1 MLRLA
6 FAFIDI
12 ALHRRGPEQL
22 PASTFLLGLV
32 FVVYLATA
40 FATLRLDPLVENAA
54 LILAFGIVMYAG
66 FVWAVLKAFQ
76 HEKRFKQTATALLG
90 TETFFNVLSLPV
102 LSWYS
107 PADDTLDAVITA
119 PRLLLYILFFWSVDV
134 AGFVLSRAIGR
145 PYVVGVF
152 IMIGYALLSISIQV
166 SLFPPSTS

>member
-1 MLRLA
+1 MRRKILTGLGLASVLTLALAAPA
-6 FAFIDI
+6 FAQD
-12 ALHRRGPEQL
+12 AEP
-22 PASTFLLGLV
+22 
-32 FVVYLATA
+32 
-40 FATLRLDPLVENAA
+40 D
-54 LILAFGIVMYAG
+54 
-66 FVWAVLKAFQ
+66 
-76 HEKRFKQTATALLG
+76 ATALLG

-119 PRLLLYILFFWSVDV
+119 PRLLLYVLFFWSVDV

-152 IMIGYALLSISIQV
+152 IMIGYALLSISLQV